1 MAAAPAAAPEGP
13 AGAEPA
19 ADPPGV
25 AKYFILPFLP
35 TMPRVALGAGDR
47 PVLAACIRTTIAG

>member
-13 AGAEPA
+13 AGADPA

-47 PVLAACIRTTIAG
+47 PALAARTRTTVEG